1 MIELWAFSGRLI
13 TIYFSN
19 RAPHHAVQMP
29 WAWCRD
35 HPPTPQRNRLL
46 PLRDPYFQGRHL
58 RLAGFT
64 ERDVLTFPK
73 AVNNPQNRPPN
84 LSANGSPRGRFNP
97 LEPGAGLGASVGIWG
112 LDSWQLKGVRQAG
125 GVSSGAWSQMPQ
137 EKVVNSQH
145 C

>member
-1 MIELWAFSGRLI
+1 MQFKCPGLGAQI
-13 TIYFSN
+13 TLP
-19 RAPHHAVQMP
+19 PHSKTDYCP
-29 WAWCRD
+29 SE
-35 HPPTPQRNRLL
+35 T
-46 PLRDPYFQGRHL
+46 FQGRHL
-58 RLAGFT
+58 RLAGFM
-64 ERDVLTFPK
+64 EQDVLTFPK

-97 LEPGAGLGASVGIWG
+97 LELGAGLRASVGIWG
-112 LDSWQLKGVRQAG
+112 LDSWQQKCVRQAG